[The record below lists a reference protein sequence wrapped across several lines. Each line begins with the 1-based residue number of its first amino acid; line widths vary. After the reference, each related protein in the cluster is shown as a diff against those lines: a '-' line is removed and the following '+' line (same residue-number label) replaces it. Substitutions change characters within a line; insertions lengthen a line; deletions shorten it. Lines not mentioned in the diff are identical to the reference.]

1 MRTLFRGTDRLYRTT
16 QKSFLVVECQN
27 CRLIRLDP
35 RPEVEELKT
44 YYPENYWFSPGTGA
58 ASRLE
63 ETYRRLVL
71 RDHVNFVT
79 RALVDSGEQGPVVD
93 IGCGGGLFL
102 RILREAGYAGVGL
115 DNSTGAARVA
125 WRQNGVPVICGDL
138 TESPLDRGG
147 FALVSMF
154 HVLEHVYDPVAYLR
168 TARDLLSSNG
178 RLVVQVPNAS
188 SWQFLLFGERWN
200 GVDVPRHLVNFRQSD
215 LENLLDYCGFEVV
228 RRKHFSL
235 RDNPAGFATSV
246 APWLD
251 PMARRVRGLKEAAA
265 TRLVKDFLYLS
276 LGIVSLPFTVF
287 EAACGAGSSV
297 MIEARKKP

>member
-16 QKSFLVVECQN
+16 QKNFLVVECQN